1 MAKPVEENYL
11 ITIKG
16 TMEQNGENDTVELM
30 TRGNFVQRGN
40 SYYIVYAETEA
51 TGYAGCTTT
60 VRVSQDARLVSM
72 TRFGKTSS
80 QLIIEKGIRH
90 LCHYETGY
98 GSISLGVAADVIEHN
113 LLPDGGE
120 LQFSYTLDSGA
131 DGESVTP
138 RLRAVLDKAGCNYTV
153 QDYTPTSEWARQRQA
168 IGLLMQA
175 VRICF
180 PFGVLLLGGLEIF
193 SVIYAQIL
201 ARRREFALLRSAGIR
216 SVELYGIAF
225 TECALCLLRG
235 VSLGMLSGV
244 VMLIAIANILQQFW
258 FDLFS
263 GNVMLICVACF
274 AAMGT
279 LAVLSAVVTIRRFP
293 VAYEL
298 RHE

>member
-1 MAKPVEENYL
+1 MNKPLKEDYIIRIKSRIEQHVDEPAETEE
-11 ITIKG
+11 K
-16 TMEQNGENDTVELM
+16 EEFVELM

-131 DGESVTP
+131 ETLISRNSV
-138 RLRAVLDKAGCNYTV
+138 LITV
-153 QDYTPTSEWARQRQA
+153 EPLKKQETE
-168 IGLLMQA
+168 
-175 VRICF
+175 
-180 PFGVLLLGGLEIF
+180 
-193 SVIYAQIL
+193 
-201 ARRREFALLRSAGIR
+201 
-216 SVELYGIAF
+216 VE
-225 TECALCLLRG
+225 
-235 VSLGMLSGV
+235 
-244 VMLIAIANILQQFW
+244 
-258 FDLFS
+258 
-263 GNVMLICVACF
+263 
-274 AAMGT
+274 
-279 LAVLSAVVTIRRFP
+279 
-293 VAYEL
+293 
-298 RHE
+298 

>member
-1 MAKPVEENYL
+1 MICSCSK
-11 ITIKG
+11 TCDR
-16 TMEQNGENDTVELM
+16 NG
-30 TRGNFVQRGN
+30 R
-40 SYYIVYAETEA
+40 
-51 TGYAGCTTT
+51 
-60 VRVSQDARLVSM
+60 
-72 TRFGKTSS
+72 
-80 QLIIEKGIRH
+80 
-90 LCHYETGY
+90 
-98 GSISLGVAADVIEHN
+98 
-113 LLPDGGE
+113 
-120 LQFSYTLDSGA
+120 
-131 DGESVTP
+131 
-138 RLRAVLDKAGCNYTV
+138 
-153 QDYTPTSEWARQRQA
+153 
-168 IGLLMQA
+168 
-175 VRICF
+175 
-180 PFGVLLLGGLEIF
+180 
-193 SVIYAQIL
+193 YAQIL